1 MRYWFCYFLRG
12 ITNEEWNSN
21 NYPHCSVE
29 SEIPFYFKQ
38 CIEDFREYHS
48 KFGYNANENLTTK
61 CIYEK
66 LLNENLHIP
75 AAVRR
80 FSDLTFCFPTLK
92 DSHFLDPYLRQF
104 LFKLYHCKLIFKRY
118 RLNINDMLNLDRQK
132 CILCYQSIETP
143 KHLFTQC
150 NYGYSLR
157 QKRNQ
162 LLRKYDNGFDILN
175 ENNLVYSIMR
185 EKTNAAKVA
194 QLIITL
200 SNFVIY
206 QFKLKKFFNVTAE
219 VNEHMISNNFISKLK
234 FRILSDHKRL
244 TYRDFIGLWDPG
256 EPYINSSYNK
266 DKINNWL
273 FIGC

>member
-1 MRYWFCYFLRG
+1 M
-12 ITNEEWNSN
+12 
-21 NYPHCSVE
+21 
-29 SEIPFYFKQ
+29 
-38 CIEDFREYHS
+38 
-48 KFGYNANENLTTK
+48 
-61 CIYEK
+61 
-66 LLNENLHIP
+66 
-75 AAVRR
+75 
-80 FSDLTFCFPTLK
+80 
-92 DSHFLDPYLRQF
+92 
-104 LFKLYHCKLIFKRY
+104 
-118 RLNINDMLNLDRQK
+118 
-132 CILCYQSIETP
+132 
-143 KHLFTQC
+143 
-150 NYGYSLR
+150 
-157 QKRNQ
+157 
-162 LLRKYDNGFDILN
+162 RKYNNKSDILN
-175 ENNLVYSIMR
+175 ENNLVYSVMR
-185 EKTNAAKVA
+185 EKTNAAKVS